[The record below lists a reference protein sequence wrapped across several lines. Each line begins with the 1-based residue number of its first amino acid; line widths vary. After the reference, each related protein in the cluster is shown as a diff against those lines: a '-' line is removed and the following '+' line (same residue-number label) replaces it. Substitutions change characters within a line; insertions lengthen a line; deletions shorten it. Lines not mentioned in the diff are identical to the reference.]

1 MPLRETSVEAS
12 LGTTQYELP
21 RSLSM
26 AKTAKVLGVSRRTV
40 YYWIRDGRLQTTRTS
55 LGSQRILMDSLKAA
69 WTEKFQ

>member
-1 MPLRETSVEAS
+1 MPLREPSVDFG
-12 LGTTQYELP
+12 LPTMTYELP

-26 AKTAKVLGVSRRTV
+26 ATTAKVLGVSRRTV
-40 YYWIRDGRLQTTRTS
+40 YYWIRDGRLQTKRTS